1 MKWHGKD
8 WKRKTYWLTNSP
20 VIRDRVST
28 GTKETVES
36 ATKKGLIQ
44 QLIKDRRI
52 RHETDKWISFVQDE
66 EDWQDDTIQ
75 AWDDVS
81 GQALDPQEV
90 ARARQ
95 EEIEEYRKH
104 GVYTKVDIQECW
116 DETGKAPVKTKWVDT
131 NKGDKINREYRS
143 RLVAKEVKRITGM
156 IYSRRRHRWKL

>member
-1 MKWHGKD
+1 MAQHSDCMVDSMKLQEEMGRYFMHKDVEGSAVMRHQDIQKGMEKGRIFAFEGPERMMKCYGKN

-66 EDWQDDTIQ
+66 EDWQDDTVQ

-95 EEIEEYRKH
+95 EE
-104 GVYTKVDIQECW
+104 
-116 DETGKAPVKTKWVDT
+116 
-131 NKGDKINREYRS
+131 
-143 RLVAKEVKRITGM
+143 M
-156 IYSRRRHRWKL
+156 